1 MEAFFFAFLAR
12 KCSIKSVGLTNE
24 LMDSLLSN
32 LMACSFK
39 PFNFPWHPYLGNPS
53 MLIENYRN
61 VSIEN
66 MEKYRNK

>member
-12 KCSIKSVGLTNE
+12 RCSIKSVGLTNE

-53 MLIENYRN
+53 MLKEIKKK
-61 VSIEN
+61 SI
-66 MEKYRNK
+66 EKYRKYRKV